1 MEKIYGASIR
11 QDGLQKVGRNR
22 WDLFYGFGKD
32 EDNEMGYNW
41 RTSFDHQPTIEE
53 VKETITTQISANTQK
68 AIIEGYK
75 WNGHLVWL
83 SSENQ
88 ANYTRDYIMAKNGD
102 LGTMPT
108 VKLGSDDAPVYY
120 TFEDIEE
127 LTEFVMGM
135 QQHIQNCLNAS
146 WTGREEIDWS
156 VFS

>member
-1 MEKIYGASIR
+1 MDKIYGAPIR

-53 VKETITTQISANTQK
+53 VKETITAQISQNTQK
-68 AIIEGYK
+68 AIIEGYE
-75 WNGHLVWL
+75 WNGMKVWL

-88 ANYTRDYIMAKNGD
+88 ANYTLAYDMAKNGD
-102 LGTMPT
+102 LEDMPT
-108 VKLGSDDAPVYY
+108 VKLGTDEAPVYY

-127 LTEFVMGM
+127 LTAFVTGM

-146 WTGREEIDWS
+146 WTERREMDWS

>member
-1 MEKIYGASIR
+1 MDKIYGASIR

-53 VKETITTQISANTQK
+53 VKETIITQISANTQK

-75 WNGHLVWL
+75 WEGHLVWL

-146 WTGREEIDWS
+146 WTERKEIDWS

>member
-1 MEKIYGASIR
+1 MDKIYGAQIR

-53 VKETITTQISANTQK
+53 VKETITAQISQNTQK
-68 AIIEGYK
+68 AIIEGYE

-102 LGTMPT
+102 LETMPT
-108 VKLGSDDAPVYY
+108 VKLGTDEAPVYY
-120 TFEDIEE
+120 TFKDIKE
-127 LTEFVMGM
+127 LTAFVTGM
-135 QQHIQNCLNAS
+135 QQHIQDCLNAS
-146 WTGREEIDWS
+146 WTERKEMDWS

>member
-1 MEKIYGASIR
+1 MKIYGATAAQNGIT
-11 QDGLQKVGRNR
+11 KIGRNTYE
-22 WDLFYGFGKD
+22 LIYGYG
-32 EDNEMGYNW
+32 EDEMGGYNL
-41 RTSFDHQPTIEE
+41 RHIFDHKPTIEE
-53 VKETITTQISANTQK
+53 VKETITAQISANTQK

-146 WTGREEIDWS
+146 WTERKEIDWS

>member
-1 MEKIYGASIR
+1 MDKIYGTSIR

-75 WNGHLVWL
+75 WEGHLVWL

-146 WTGREEIDWS
+146 WTERKEIDWS

>member
-1 MEKIYGASIR
+1 MDKIYGTSIR

-53 VKETITTQISANTQK
+53 VKETITTQISQNTQK
-68 AIIEGYK
+68 AIIEGYE
-75 WNGHLVWL
+75 WNGMQVWL

-88 ANYTRDYIMAKNGD
+88 TNYMLAYDMARNGD
-102 LGTMPT
+102 LEDMPT
-108 VKLGSDDAPVYY
+108 VKLGTDDAPVYH
-120 TFEDIEE
+120 TFKDIEE
-127 LTEFVMGM
+127 LANFVAGM
-135 QQHIQNCLNAS
+135 QQHIQNCLNTS
-146 WTGREEIDWS
+146 WTEREEIDWS

>member
-1 MEKIYGASIR
+1 MDKIYGAPIR

-53 VKETITTQISANTQK
+53 VMETITAQISQNAQK
-68 AIIEGYK
+68 AIIEGYE
-75 WNGHLVWL
+75 WHGCQVWL
-83 SSENQ
+83 SPENQ

-102 LGTMPT
+102 LKTLPT
-108 VKLGSDDAPVYY
+108 VKLGPDDATVYY
-120 TFEDIEE
+120 TFSDLED
-127 LTEFVMGM
+127 LTDFVTGM
-135 QQHIQNCLNAS
+135 QRHIQNCLRDS
-146 WTGREEIDWS
+146 WNERTNIDWS

>member
-1 MEKIYGASIR
+1 MDKIYGASIR

-146 WTGREEIDWS
+146 WTERKEIDWS
-156 VFS
+156 VFR

>member
-1 MEKIYGASIR
+1 MDKIYGAQIR

-53 VKETITTQISANTQK
+53 VKETITAQISQNTQK
-68 AIIEGYK
+68 AIIEGYE
-75 WNGHLVWL
+75 WNGNKVWL

-88 ANYTRDYIMAKNGD
+88 ANYTLAYDMAKNSD
-102 LGTMPT
+102 LEDMPT
-108 VKLGSDDAPVYY
+108 VKLGTDEAPVYY
-120 TFEDIEE
+120 TFKDNKE
-127 LTEFVMGM
+127 LTAFVVGM
-135 QQHIQNCLNAS
+135 RQYIQDCLNAS
-146 WTGREEIDWS
+146 WLERKEIDWS

>member
-1 MEKIYGASIR
+1 MDKIYGASIR

-53 VKETITTQISANTQK
+53 VKGTITTQISANTQK

-75 WNGHLVWL
+75 WEGHLVWL

-146 WTGREEIDWS
+146 WTERKEIDWS
-156 VFS
+156 VFR

>member
-1 MEKIYGASIR
+1 MDKIYGTQIR

-53 VKETITTQISANTQK
+53 VKETIIAQISKNTQK
-68 AIIEGYK
+68 DIIEGYE
-75 WNGHLVWL
+75 WNGNKVWL

-88 ANYTRDYIMAKNGD
+88 ANYTLAYDMAKNGD
-102 LGTMPT
+102 LEDMPT
-108 VKLGSDDAPVYY
+108 VKLGTDESPVYY
-120 TFEDIEE
+120 TFKDNKE
-127 LTEFVMGM
+127 LTAFVVGM
-135 QQHIQNCLNAS
+135 RQHIQDCLNAS
-146 WTGREEIDWS
+146 WTERKEIDWS

>member
-1 MEKIYGASIR
+1 MDKIYGAQIR

-53 VKETITTQISANTQK
+53 VKETITAQISQNTQK
-68 AIIEGYK
+68 AIIEGYE
-75 WNGHLVWL
+75 WNGNKVWL

-88 ANYTRDYIMAKNGD
+88 ANYTLAYDMAKNSD
-102 LGTMPT
+102 LEDMPT
-108 VKLGSDDAPVYY
+108 VKLGTDEAPVYY
-120 TFEDIEE
+120 TFKDNKE
-127 LTEFVMGM
+127 LTAFVVGM
-135 QQHIQNCLNAS
+135 RQHIQDCLNAS
-146 WTGREEIDWS
+146 WTERKEIDWS

>member
-1 MEKIYGASIR
+1 MDKIYGASIR

-75 WNGHLVWL
+75 WKEHLVWL
-83 SSENQ
+83 SPENQ

-146 WTGREEIDWS
+146 WTEREEIDWS

>member
-1 MEKIYGASIR
+1 MDKIYGASIR

-75 WNGHLVWL
+75 WEGHLVWL

-146 WTGREEIDWS
+146 WTERKEIDWS

>member
-1 MEKIYGASIR
+1 MDKIYGASIR

-53 VKETITTQISANTQK
+53 VKETITTQISQNTQK

-135 QQHIQNCLNAS
+135 QQHIQDCLNAS
-146 WTGREEIDWS
+146 WTERKEIDWS

>member
-1 MEKIYGASIR
+1 MDKIYGAPIR
-11 QDGLQKVGRNR
+11 QDGLLKVGRNR

-53 VKETITTQISANTQK
+53 VKETITAQISQNTQK
-68 AIIEGYK
+68 AIIEGYE
-75 WNGHLVWL
+75 WNGMKVWL

-88 ANYTRDYIMAKNGD
+88 ANYTLAYDMAKNGD
-102 LGTMPT
+102 LEDMPT
-108 VKLGSDDAPVYY
+108 VKLGTDEAPVYY

-127 LTEFVMGM
+127 LTAFVTGM
-135 QQHIQNCLNAS
+135 QQHIQSCLNAS
-146 WTGREEIDWS
+146 WTERREMDWS

>member
-1 MEKIYGASIR
+1 MDKIYGASIR

-146 WTGREEIDWS
+146 WTERKEIDWS

>member
-1 MEKIYGASIR
+1 MDKIYGAPIR

-53 VKETITTQISANTQK
+53 VKETITAQISQNTQK
-68 AIIEGYK
+68 AIIEGYE
-75 WNGHLVWL
+75 WNGMKVWL

-88 ANYTRDYIMAKNGD
+88 ANYTLAYDMAKNGD
-102 LGTMPT
+102 LEDMPT
-108 VKLGSDDAPVYY
+108 VKLGTDEAPVYY

-127 LTEFVMGM
+127 LTAFVTGM
-135 QQHIQNCLNAS
+135 QQHIQSCLNAS
-146 WTGREEIDWS
+146 WTERREMDWS

>member
-1 MEKIYGASIR
+1 MDKIYGASIR

-68 AIIEGYK
+68 AIIDGYK

-146 WTGREEIDWS
+146 WTEREEIDWS

>member
-1 MEKIYGASIR
+1 MDKIYGAQIR

-53 VKETITTQISANTQK
+53 VKETITAQISQNTQK
-68 AIIEGYK
+68 AIIEGYE
-75 WNGHLVWL
+75 WNGNKVWL

-88 ANYTRDYIMAKNGD
+88 ANYTLAYDMAKNSD
-102 LGTMPT
+102 LEDMPT
-108 VKLGSDDAPVYY
+108 VKLGTDEAPVYY
-120 TFEDIEE
+120 TFKDNKE
-127 LTEFVMGM
+127 LTAFVVGM
-135 QQHIQNCLNAS
+135 RQHIQDCLNAS
-146 WTGREEIDWS
+146 WLERKEIDWS

>member
-1 MEKIYGASIR
+1 MDKIYGAQIR

-53 VKETITTQISANTQK
+53 VKETITAQISQNTQK
-68 AIIEGYK
+68 AIIAGYE
-75 WNGHLVWL
+75 WNGNKVWL

-88 ANYTRDYIMAKNGD
+88 ANYTLAYDMAKNGD
-102 LGTMPT
+102 LKDMPT
-108 VKLGSDDAPVYY
+108 VKLGTDEAPVYY
-120 TFEDIEE
+120 TFKDNKE
-127 LTEFVMGM
+127 LTAFVVGM
-135 QQHIQNCLNAS
+135 RQHIQECLNAS
-146 WTGREEIDWS
+146 WTERKEIDWS

>member
-1 MEKIYGASIR
+1 MDKIYGASIR

-53 VKETITTQISANTQK
+53 VKETITAQISANTQK

-146 WTGREEIDWS
+146 WTERKEIDWS

>member
-1 MEKIYGASIR
+1 MDKIYGAQIR

-53 VKETITTQISANTQK
+53 VKETITAQISQNTQK
-68 AIIEGYK
+68 AIIEGYE
-75 WNGHLVWL
+75 WNGNKVWL

-88 ANYTRDYIMAKNGD
+88 ANYTLAYDMVKNGD
-102 LGTMPT
+102 LEDIPT
-108 VKLGSDDAPVYY
+108 VKLGTDEAPVYY
-120 TFEDIEE
+120 TFKDNKE
-127 LTEFVMGM
+127 LTAFVVGM
-135 QQHIQNCLNAS
+135 RQHIQECLNAS
-146 WTGREEIDWS
+146 WTERKEIDWS

>member
-1 MEKIYGASIR
+1 MDKIYGAQIR

-53 VKETITTQISANTQK
+53 VKETITAQISQNTQK
-68 AIIEGYK
+68 AIIEGYE
-75 WNGHLVWL
+75 WNGNKVWL

-88 ANYTRDYIMAKNGD
+88 ANYTLAYDMVKNGD
-102 LGTMPT
+102 LEDIPT
-108 VKLGSDDAPVYY
+108 VKLGTDEAHVYY
-120 TFEDIEE
+120 TFKDKKE
-127 LTEFVMGM
+127 LTAFVVGM
-135 QQHIQNCLNAS
+135 RQHIQECLNAS
-146 WTGREEIDWS
+146 WTERKEIDWS

>member
-1 MEKIYGASIR
+1 MDKIYGASIR

-32 EDNEMGYNW
+32 EDNEVGYNW

-75 WNGHLVWL
+75 WEGHLVWL

-146 WTGREEIDWS
+146 WTERKEIDWS
-156 VFS
+156 VFR

>member
-1 MEKIYGASIR
+1 MDKIYGASIR

-53 VKETITTQISANTQK
+53 VKETITAQISTNTQK

-75 WNGHLVWL
+75 WKEHLVWL

-88 ANYTRDYIMAKNGD
+88 ANYTRD
-102 LGTMPT
+102 
-108 VKLGSDDAPVYY
+108 
-120 TFEDIEE
+120 
-127 LTEFVMGM
+127 
-135 QQHIQNCLNAS
+135 
-146 WTGREEIDWS
+146 
-156 VFS
+156 

>member
-1 MEKIYGASIR
+1 MDKIYGTSIR

-75 WNGHLVWL
+75 WKEHLVWL

-146 WTGREEIDWS
+146 WTERKEIDWS

>member
-1 MEKIYGASIR
+1 MDKIYGASIR

-146 WTGREEIDWS
+146 WTEREEIDWS